1 MTKFTKTTEIDISA
15 MQDII
20 EEETPKRSKL
30 SFVLPIII
38 SIVLAFF
45 IWIYV
50 TENSDDL
57 NTKSIT
63 GVSFPDEEITFDIV
77 VEGTYSALADINE
90 DSFEIKADGDSY
102 AVTIKSTA
110 SEKAKSASVIS
121 FYVSE

>member
-30 SFVLPIII
+30 SLVLPIII

-50 TENSDDL
+50 TENSDDVKKKTFTVQAP
-57 NTKSIT
+57 N
-63 GVSFPDEEITFDIV
+63 EEITLYIE

-90 DSFEIKADGDSY
+90 DSFEIEKDGDSY
-102 AVTIKSTA
+102 KATIKSSA
-110 SEKAKSASVIS
+110 SDKASASVIS
-121 FYVSE
+121 CDEKK

>member
-30 SFVLPIII
+30 SLVLPIII

-57 NTKSIT
+57 NTKSFT

>member
-90 DSFEIKADGDSY
+90 DSFEIKADGEGY
-102 AVTIKSTA
+102 VVTIKSTA